1 MSFTFCGVA
10 FGFGQFVQGG
20 EAARFYSALDGSWVA
35 GGDPRRGS
43 EPHGGEP
50 AHCYDNVEREEAGQ
64 IEALSRRL
72 LLLRDRRPVAVGGPA
87 HGFATGSAQA
97 NCVSRQ
103 RWMRTLREDL
113 VLALPKRLWLL
124 SAAIA
129 SGAARAA
136 RLTASVT
143 RTLGG

>member
-50 AHCYDNVEREEAGQ
+50 AHCYDNVEREEAGEV
-64 IEALSRRL
+64 EA
-72 LLLRDRRPVAVGGPA
+72 
-87 HGFATGSAQA
+87 
-97 NCVSRQ
+97 
-103 RWMRTLREDL
+103 
-113 VLALPKRLWLL
+113 ALLWLL
-124 SAAIA
+124 F
-129 SGAARAA
+129 
-136 RLTASVT
+136 L
-143 RTLGG
+143 